1 MRSVR
6 RILVAVKEPVS
17 RATPPAVHKGLQL
30 ARALG
35 ARLELF
41 HAMTTPIFAETFIYG
56 DRSFSDVTNDMRRLS
71 VKGLEAMAARLRGH
85 GRQRRLK
92 IGVAVEWDSPA
103 YEAVIRRA
111 HATRADLIVAERHA
125 GRHLAPGLLHLN
137 DWELLRRSP
146 VPVLLVK
153 GTAPYQHPAVLAA
166 VDPSHAA
173 GKTARLD
180 GAILGLGS
188 AVSAALGGRLYAVH
202 AYQPVPGGRRPTDAL
217 DSTTAAQINARLAA
231 GAEARFERVLSGVR
245 IPRARR
251 LLLDVPPTEAIG
263 TAAARVRSAIV
274 VMGAVSRSGV
284 RRWVLGNTAES
295 LLDRLSCD
303 LLIVKPP
310 RFNSGVARRPSG
322 PRLVPAMPL
331 VP

>member
-1 MRSVR
+1 MRSIR
-6 RILVAVKEPVS
+6 RILVAVKEPGS

-41 HAMTTPIFAETFIYG
+41 HALTTPIFAETFIYG
-56 DRSFSDVTNDMRRLS
+56 DRSFSDIAHDMQQLALE
-71 VKGLEAMAARLRGH
+71 GLQAMATRLRGH

-92 IGVAVEWDSPA
+92 IGIAAEWDSPA

-111 HATRADLIVAERHA
+111 HATKADLIVAERHA
-125 GRHLAPGLLHLN
+125 GRHLAPALLHLN

-153 GTAPYQHPAVLAA
+153 SPALYKHPPVLAA
-166 VDPSHAA
+166 VDPSHSA
-173 GKTARLD
+173 GKSARLD
-180 GAILGLGS
+180 VGILALAD
-188 AVSAALGGRLYAVH
+188 AVTAALGGRLYAVH
-202 AYQPVPGGRRPTDAL
+202 AYQPVSGGRRPSDAL
-217 DSTTAAQINARLAA
+217 DAETAAQINARLTA
-231 GAEARFERVLSGVR
+231 GAQARFERVLAGAR
-245 IPRARR
+245 IPRTRR
-251 LLLDVPPTEAIG
+251 LLLGLPPTEAIG
-263 TAAARVRSAIV
+263 TAAVRVRSAIV
-274 VMGAVSRSGV
+274 VMGAVSRSGL

-322 PRLVPAMPL
+322 PRLVPALPL

>member
-6 RILVAVKEPVS
+6 RILVAVKEPAS
-17 RATPPAVHKGLQL
+17 RATPPAVRKGLQL

-41 HAMTTPIFAETFIYG
+41 HALTAPIFAETFIYG
-56 DRSFSDVTNDMRRLS
+56 DRGFSDVTHDLQQLAL
-71 VKGLEAMAARLRGH
+71 KGLEGMAARLRGH

-92 IGVAVEWDSPA
+92 ISVAAEWDSPA
-103 YEAVIRRA
+103 YEAIIRRA
-111 HATRADLIVAERHA
+111 HATRAELIVAERHA
-125 GRHLAPGLLHLN
+125 GRHIAPALLHLN

-153 GTAPYQHPAVLAA
+153 SAAPYEHPAVLAA
-166 VDPSHAA
+166 VDPGHAA

-180 GAILGLGS
+180 VAILALGA
-188 AVSAALGGRLYAVH
+188 AVTAALAGRLHAVH
-202 AYQPVPGGRRPTDAL
+202 AYVPVSGGRRPTDAL
-217 DSTTAAQINARLAA
+217 DSTTAANINARMAA
-231 GAEARFERVLSGVR
+231 GAQARFERVLAGVR
-245 IPRARR
+245 IPRSRR
-251 LLLDVPPTEAIG
+251 LLLDLPPAEAIG
-263 TAAARVRSAIV
+263 TAAVRVRSAIV

-295 LLDRLSCD
+295 LLDRLPCD

>member
-6 RILVAVKEPVS
+6 RILVAVKEPAS

-41 HAMTTPIFAETFIYG
+41 HALTTPIFAETFIYG
-56 DRSFSDVTNDMRRLS
+56 DRTFSDITGDMRQLAL
-71 VKGLEAMAARLRGH
+71 KGLEGMAARLRGH

-92 IGVAVEWDSPA
+92 ISVAAEWDSPA

-111 HATRADLIVAERHA
+111 HATKVDLIVAERHA
-125 GRHLAPGLLHLN
+125 GRHIAPALLHLN

-153 GTAPYQHPAVLAA
+153 SAAPYEHPAVLAA
-166 VDPSHAA
+166 VDPGHAA

-180 GAILGLGS
+180 VAILALGT
-188 AVSAALGGRLYAVH
+188 AVTEALGGRLHAVH
-202 AYQPVPGGRRPTDAL
+202 AYVPVSGGRRPTDAL
-217 DSTTAAQINARLAA
+217 DSTTAAHINARLAA
-231 GAEARFERVLSGVR
+231 GAQARFERVLTGAR
-245 IPRARR
+245 IPRTRR
-251 LLLDVPPTEAIG
+251 LLLDQPPTEAIG

-322 PRLVPAMPL
+322 PRLVPAIPV

>member
-41 HAMTTPIFAETFIYG
+41 HALTAPIFAETFIYG
-56 DRSFSDVTNDMRRLS
+56 DRSFSDVTHDMQQLAL
-71 VKGLEAMAARLRGH
+71 KGLEAMAARLRGH

-92 IGVAVEWDSPA
+92 ISIAAEWDSPA
-103 YEAVIRRA
+103 YEAIIRRA
-111 HATRADLIVAERHA
+111 HASNADLIVAERHA
-125 GRHLAPGLLHLN
+125 GRHFAPALLHLN

-153 GTAPYQHPAVLAA
+153 SAARYQHPAVLAA
-166 VDPSHAA
+166 VDPGHAA
-173 GKTARLD
+173 GKTGRLD
-180 GAILGLGS
+180 AAILALGS
-188 AVSAALGGRLYAVH
+188 AVTAALGGRLYALH
-202 AYQPVPGGRRPTDAL
+202 AYLPVQGGRRPTDAL
-217 DSTTAAQINARLAA
+217 DAETAARINARIAA
-231 GAEARFERVLSGVR
+231 DAQARFERVLSGVR
-245 IPRARR
+245 IPRSRRR
-251 LLLDVPPTEAIG
+251 LLDLPPTEAIG
-263 TAAARVRSAIV
+263 GEAQRIRSAIV

-284 RRWVLGNTAES
+284 RRWVIGNTAES